1 MSTVSETSDGVSE
14 IQLDESNLSTPKPGY
29 REIPD
34 QDRPKNNSQKKTEF
48 QEHVLELVESQNQP
62 VEEEADFVD
71 LSLQA
76 VAKCM
81 KRQLNE
87 SDREDLID
95 EILELVARF
104 IKSRHNQPSQVVQ
117 MSTQMSTPPQQQQ
130 HLPPMPPQQNM
141 QQQQQEDHFDPA
153 SSQTY
158 YNM

>member
-14 IQLDESNLSTPKPGY
+14 IQLDESNPSTPKPGY

-34 QDRPKNNSQKKTEF
+34 QDRPKTTHKKTEF

-95 EILELVARF
+95 EILELVATTSHH
-104 IKSRHNQPSQVVQ
+104 K
-117 MSTQMSTPPQQQQ
+117 
-130 HLPPMPPQQNM
+130 
-141 QQQQQEDHFDPA
+141 
-153 SSQTY
+153 
-158 YNM
+158 